1 MKEEI
6 PRETPE
12 DSRADENSQSASKS
26 ANQTVKDRKCQ
37 YCNQAFTSSSL
48 GRHLDQFLFKKKP
61 DGIHDVEEI
70 RRIRSGITR
79 RQARSSTV
87 RLELSPDRV
96 QKKGS
101 SENLAAPESSAKSQ
115 DAPVRMMFNT
125 PTWHATGVINDI
137 PNPSRSLDG
146 PSAVPSQSRSG
157 SLQLPDYASRGA
169 TANNPDTMKALELAL
184 REVLDNIRAATYA
197 PAQKTTKLS
206 NKLTQSEL
214 DRASVLDYLRSTSIS
229 KAKPFRPSACSSSLP
244 HQACSRPTRFLLPRL
259 FRSNLRARSI
269 STSSVKRS
277 ARKSHNGTLTK
288 RPTPQPTLD
297 TQAVALTIV

>member
-1 MKEEI
+1 MKEETL
-6 PRETPE
+6 RETPE

-79 RQARSSTV
+79 RQARTSSGK
-87 RLELSPDRV
+87 RDGSPDRA

-101 SENLAAPESSAKSQ
+101 SDPLATAEYSAKSR

-137 PNPSRSLDG
+137 PNPTRAVDG
-146 PSAVPSQSRSG
+146 PSSGPSQSRAG

-197 PAQKTTKLS
+197 SAPRTTI
-206 NKLTQSEL
+206 Q
-214 DRASVLDYLRSTSIS
+214 
-229 KAKPFRPSACSSSLP
+229 
-244 HQACSRPTRFLLPRL
+244 
-259 FRSNLRARSI
+259 
-269 STSSVKRS
+269 
-277 ARKSHNGTLTK
+277 
-288 RPTPQPTLD
+288 
-297 TQAVALTIV
+297 